1 MASDLI
7 DGRLNLETCHFIDP
21 RQAQSLRKGFA
32 CSGDVLLSHK
42 ATIGRVALVGDL
54 TTDFVMLT
62 PQVTYY
68 RIRDPERLDS
78 RYLRY
83 YFDSPQFQDALRA
96 LAGSGSTRAY
106 IGITDQLNLP
116 ILLCSIAEQRAVAAI
131 LAALDNK
138 IELNRKMSATLEA
151 IARALFKSWFVDFE
165 PVRAKAEGR
174 DTGLPPETAALFPN
188 SFERLGIFSYPAG
201 WKAKPVSEVV
211 AVNPPTTLAGV
222 DMAPYLDMAN
232 VPTQGFA
239 VHRVVDRRVSSGSR
253 FKNGDTLLARIT
265 PCLEN
270 GKTAFVDFLS
280 DGQIGWGSTEFI
292 VLRPQ
297 RPLPPEYG
305 YLLARSDGFRSFA
318 IAKMTGSSGRQRVP
332 IDALTSYFV
341 ASPSKQIAKT
351 FGDFVTPFFKRI
363 SAANVE
369 SRTLS
374 ELRDALLPRLI
385 SGELRISDAERI
397 LEKSA

>member
-1 MASDLI
+1 MP
-7 DGRLNLETCHFIDP
+7 CP
-21 RQAQSLRKGFA
+21 
-32 CSGDVLLSHK
+32 
-42 ATIGRVALVGDL
+42 
-54 TTDFVMLT
+54 
-62 PQVTYY
+62 PQQ
-68 RIRDPERLDS
+68 ER
-78 RYLRY
+78 
-83 YFDSPQFQDALRA
+83 RA
-96 LAGSGSTRAY
+96 LGK
-106 IGITDQLNLP
+106 
-116 ILLCSIAEQRAVAAI
+116 LLG
-131 LAALDNK
+131 ALDDK
-138 IELNRKMSATLEA
+138 IELSRRMSATLEA
-151 IARALFKSWFVDFE
+151 TAWALFKSWFVDFD

-174 DTGLPPETAALFPN
+174 DSGLPPKIAALFPN
-188 SFERLGIFSYPAG
+188 SFDDCTLGEIPTG

-211 AVNPPTTLAGV
+211 AVNPPATLAGV

-305 YLLARSDGFRSFA
+305 YLLARSDGFRNFV

-332 IDALTSYFV
+332 IDALASYFV
-341 ASPSKQIAKT
+341 ASPSQQIAKA
-351 FGDFVTPFFKRI
+351 FGDVVTPFFKRI

-374 ELRDALLPRLI
+374 ALRDALLPKLI
-385 SGELRISDAERI
+385 SGELRVSDAERI